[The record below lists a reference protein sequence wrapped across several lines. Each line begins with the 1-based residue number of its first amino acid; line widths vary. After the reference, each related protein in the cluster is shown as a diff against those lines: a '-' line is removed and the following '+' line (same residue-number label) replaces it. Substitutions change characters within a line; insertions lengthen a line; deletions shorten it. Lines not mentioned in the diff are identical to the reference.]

1 MTLHISREQAQ
12 RFLALYHFT
21 PTDVA
26 GTIERLATVQY
37 DPLNPVGRNPDLVF
51 QARVPGYQVDDWQK
65 AAYNERLIYDAWDKM
80 ACLVPVSD
88 WPMRALIREKY
99 QPYHDREILQ
109 AEAEAAHAILETIDA
124 IGPLSSLEFED
135 RQRVV
140 ELYPTWYG
148 QTRTKRILRAL
159 WACGLLVTHHRKSGR
174 HYYERPERVIPAEHF
189 QRTPVLDGEEYHR
202 WIMTRRQQAMGLFP
216 RTAEAAIWSSCGNS
230 AENKLAIAQLVEEGV
245 LTPVLVGEKKLPYY
259 ILTSTLDLLDVSLPT
274 PRMILLGPL
283 DSMLWDRKTLR
294 YIFDFDYVWE
304 VYKPEKLRRWGYY
317 VLPVFYGDR
326 FVARLD
332 SRLEKGVW
340 TIARWWWEDD
350 VSPDAGMLDA
360 LRVAVE
366 RFIYYLRADG
376 VIVGEGVDERVR
388 EAVVG
393 IAAI

>member
-1 MTLHISREQAQ
+1 MNQVIPSLRTSVDRQA
-12 RFLALYHFT
+12 HS
-21 PTDVA
+21 
-26 GTIERLATVQY
+26 TVPSAAPHGY
-37 DPLNPVGRNPDLVF
+37 AARPNSAASSGRIVDSLVEWHLEGED
-51 QARVPGYQVDDWQK
+51 Q
-65 AAYNERLIYDAWDKM
+65 

-216 RTAEAAIWSSCGNS
+216 RTAEAAIWSSCGSS

-259 ILTSTLDLLDVSLPT
+259 MLTSTLDLLDVSLPT

-326 FVARLD
+326 FVARVD

-350 VSPDAGMLDA
+350 VAPDAGMLDT
-360 LRVAVE
+360 LRDAVE
-366 RFIYYLRADG
+366 RFMYYLRADG
-376 VIVGEGVDERVR
+376 VIVGEGGDERVR